1 MRNLTH
7 PLIIAFLT
15 LLSCQDNITEKG
27 IVYLSPDCSCCHKW
41 VMHMEENDFRLEEN
55 KDSDMFDIKTNAGV
69 PEDFTSCH
77 TAVIDGYFIE
87 GHVPADDVKRLLKE
101 KPDNIIGLTAPGMPA
116 GINVPGME
124 VNDERASFD
133 VLAIN
138 SEGESS
144 VWKHHE

>member
-1 MRNLTH
+1 MKNLSRY
-7 PLIIAFLT
+7 LIVVFLI
-15 LLSCQDNITEKG
+15 LLSCQENITEKG

-41 VMHMEENDFRLEEN
+41 VIYMEENNFHLEEN
-55 KDSDMFDIKTNAGV
+55 KDSDMYDVKTNAGV
-69 PEDFTSCH
+69 PNDMSSCH

-101 KPDNIIGLTAPGMPA
+101 KPDDIIGLTAPGMPA

-124 VNDERASFD
+124 VNDEKASFD

-144 VWKHHE
+144 LWTHHE